1 MSNIEQVTEEK
12 IKKLA
17 NIIKN
22 SREKK
27 HLSIRALA
35 DKSDL
40 LTISEISFLENA
52 KRKKPDPIIL
62 KALAQALGDCYLMY
76 FEILGYI
83 EKNELISSNA
93 NLINSQLQEIPVYGS
108 ISTGHGEPI
117 YGELI
122 QTIVLPYTSKNCI
135 ATLINGDSME
145 PKFPDKSI
153 VIIDKDDID
162 ISNNDVM
169 AFIVNDESLVK
180 RVILKG
186 DNLILTSD
194 NPAYSPIYI
203 SKYDEINVI
212 GKIIGVYM
220 TNRNFW
226 YKKLK
231 RNDWIC
237 LSWF

>member
-1 MSNIEQVTEEK
+1 MSNIEQVTEEQ

-52 KRKKPDPIIL
+52 KRKKTDPIIL

-93 NLINSQLQEIPVYGS
+93 NLINSQFWQAS
-108 ISTGHGEPI
+108 K
-117 YGELI
+117 
-122 QTIVLPYTSKNCI
+122 VL
-135 ATLINGDSME
+135 
-145 PKFPDKSI
+145 
-153 VIIDKDDID
+153 
-162 ISNNDVM
+162 
-169 AFIVNDESLVK
+169 
-180 RVILKG
+180 
-186 DNLILTSD
+186 
-194 NPAYSPIYI
+194 
-203 SKYDEINVI
+203 
-212 GKIIGVYM
+212 
-220 TNRNFW
+220 
-226 YKKLK
+226 
-231 RNDWIC
+231 
-237 LSWF
+237 